1 MTTSMLLCTHC
12 GIQIQIKKKKKE
24 RVYETVPMLD
34 GSAVVHTMVH
44 CMLADMVCMV
54 NLHVEDAAFVLNE
67 CGLLVQRDG
76 EGNVM
81 TIVIL

>member
-1 MTTSMLLCTHC
+1 
-12 GIQIQIKKKKKE
+12 
-24 RVYETVPMLD
+24 
-34 GSAVVHTMVH
+34 MVH

-76 EGNVM
+76 EGDVM